1 VVAGPVI
8 LRRAAAESTAFF
20 FTTLLILYGAP
31 VLYILAARPLIY
43 FPSPAKESIH
53 QEDPMKSQPLARTP
67 LYLLISLFLSVL
79 CRLSIAAPPPAPQ
92 AGKSDQV
99 TFVHCGRLIDEVS
112 NEPRRNALVEIA
124 GGKFRAVTNYAPDF
138 AKPAGAAFIDLAAET
153 CLPGLV
159 DSHTHVLLQGDR
171 KPGQYDEQILKWS
184 LPYRTI
190 LGTQA
195 ARRALEYGFTTIR
208 DVETEGAY
216 YADVSIRDAIKQ
228 GVIPGPRMVVATRAL
243 DVTGAYAILGYDPAL
258 KLPHGVQVVDGPD
271 ECRKAVREQIGNG
284 ADWIKLYADQHVST
298 ADGVVHSIPTFTPD
312 ELHAIVD
319 EAHREHHKVAAHAMG
334 LEGVHNAVEAGVD
347 SIEHGAYITDD
358 DLKTMVA
365 HGTWYVPT
373 LYIFVYAEEIR
384 QASGFPG
391 WKGGVEIHAETFRR
405 ALQAGAKIAFGTDVG
420 GFEWTINPAKEF
432 PLMVKYGMT
441 PAQALHAATVSGA
454 ELVDMENRI
463 GSVEPGKFADLVA
476 VTGDPLSD
484 VRILENVN
492 FVMKE
497 GVAYKQ
503 PTLMNGQ

>member
-1 VVAGPVI
+1 MVG
-8 LRRAAAESTAFF
+8 
-20 FTTLLILYGAP
+20 
-31 VLYILAARPLIY
+31 
-43 FPSPAKESIH
+43 
-53 QEDPMKSQPLARTP
+53 
-67 LYLLISLFLSVL
+67 LFLTVL
-79 CRLSIAAPPPAPQ
+79 CIPAVTAPPPSPQ

-99 TFVHCGRLIDEVS
+99 TFVHCGTLIDEVS
-112 NEPRRNALVEIA
+112 DAPRQNALVEIA
-124 GGKFRAVTNYAPDF
+124 DGKFRAIRNYPPDF
-138 AKPAGAAFIDLAAET
+138 AKPAGAAFIDLATET

-159 DSHTHVLLQGDR
+159 DSHTHILLQGDQ

-190 LGTQA
+190 LGTQS

-243 DVTGAYAILGYDPAL
+243 DVTGAYALLGYDPAL

-271 ECRKAVREQIGNG
+271 ECRRAVREQIGNG
-284 ADWIKLYADQHVST
+284 ADWIKVYADQRVST
-298 ADGVVHSIPTFTPD
+298 ADGVAHSIPTFTPE

-334 LEGVHNAVEAGVD
+334 LEGVHNAVEAGAD
-347 SIEHGAYITDD
+347 TLEHGAYIADD

-373 LYIFVYAEEIR
+373 LYIFVYAEEIQ

-405 ALQAGAKIAFGTDVG
+405 ALKAGVRIAFGTDVG

-432 PLMVKYGMT
+432 PLMVDYGMT

-454 ELVDMENRI
+454 ELVDMKNQI
-463 GSVEPGKFADLVA
+463 GSIEPGKLADLIA
-476 VTGDPLSD
+476 VSGNPLSAIR
-484 VRILENVN
+484 VLENVH

-497 GVAYKQ
+497 GVVYKL
-503 PTLMNGQ
+503 PSLLNGY

>member
-1 VVAGPVI
+1 MKYNLFVRMPRFLLLCLSLTVFCNPAI
-8 LRRAAAESTAFF
+8 TA
-20 FTTLLILYGAP
+20 LP
-31 VLYILAARPLIY
+31 
-43 FPSPAKESIH
+43 PS
-53 QEDPMKSQPLARTP
+53 
-67 LYLLISLFLSVL
+67 
-79 CRLSIAAPPPAPQ
+79 PQ

-99 TFVHCGRLIDEVS
+99 TFVHCGTLIDEVADA
-112 NEPRRNALVEIA
+112 PRQNALVEIA
-124 GGKFRAVTNYAPDF
+124 GGKFRAVTNYSADF
-138 AKPAGAAFIDLAAET
+138 AKPAGAPFIDLAAET

-159 DSHTHVLLQGDR
+159 DSHTHILLQGDQ

-271 ECRKAVREQIGNG
+271 ECRRAVREQIGNG
-284 ADWIKLYADQHVST
+284 ADWIKLYADQRVST
-298 ADGVVHSIPTFTPD
+298 ADGVVHSVPTFTPE

-319 EAHREHHKVAAHAMG
+319 ETHREHHKVAAHAMG

-347 SIEHGAYITDD
+347 SIEHGAYISDD

-373 LYIFVYAEEIR
+373 LYIFVYAEEIH

-405 ALQAGAKIAFGTDVG
+405 ALKAGVKIAFGTDVG
-420 GFEWTINPAKEF
+420 GFEWTINPAREF
-432 PLMVKYGMT
+432 PLMVEYGMT

-454 ELVDMENRI
+454 ELVDMKNQI
-463 GSVEPGKFADLVA
+463 GSVEPGKLADLIA
-476 VTGDPLSD
+476 VSGNPLSD
-484 VRILENVN
+484 IRVLENVQ

-497 GVAYKQ
+497 GVVHKL
-503 PTLMNGQ
+503 PSLPSGH

>member
-1 VVAGPVI
+1 MMYKPF
-8 LRRAAAESTAFF
+8 L
-20 FTTLLILYGAP
+20 
-31 VLYILAARPLIY
+31 
-43 FPSPAKESIH
+43 
-53 QEDPMKSQPLARTP
+53 RTP
-67 LYLLISLFLSVL
+67 RLLLAFLFLTVF
-79 CRLSIAAPPPAPQ
+79 CRPAIAAAPPSPQ
-92 AGKSDQV
+92 AVKSDQV
-99 TFVHCGRLIDEVS
+99 TFVHCGTLIDEAS
-112 NEPRRNALVEIA
+112 DEPRQNALVEIA
-124 GGKFRAVTNYAPDF
+124 GGEFRAVTSYTPDF
-138 AKPAGAAFIDLAAET
+138 AKPSGAAFIDLAAET

-159 DSHTHVLLQGDR
+159 DSHTHILLQGDQ

-190 LGTQA
+190 LGTQS

-271 ECRKAVREQIGNG
+271 ECRRAVREQIGNG
-284 ADWIKLYADQHVST
+284 ADWIKLYADQRVST

-334 LEGVHNAVEAGVD
+334 LEGVHNAVAARVD

-358 DLKTMVA
+358 DLKAMVA

-373 LYIFVYAEEIR
+373 LYIFIYAEEIR
-384 QASGFPG
+384 QAGGFPG

-405 ALQAGAKIAFGTDVG
+405 ALKAGVKIAFGTDVG

-432 PLMVKYGMT
+432 PLMVNYGMT
-441 PAQALHAATVSGA
+441 PAQALQAATVSGA
-454 ELVDMENRI
+454 ELVDMKAQI
-463 GSVEPGKFADLVA
+463 GSVEPGKLADLVA
-476 VTGDPLSD
+476 VSGNPLSD
-484 VRILENVN
+484 IRILENVN

-497 GVAYKQ
+497 GVVYKL
-503 PTLMNGQ
+503 PGPPDRH